1 MALEHLEVPKDI
13 SFMSNPNHS
22 NSEANSNLAS
32 LNQYVSIDLTNLDH
46 NIEAVT
52 SCITANTQLWP
63 VIKDDAYGHG
73 AIPLAKHLSPV
84 VHGFCVVRPS
94 EGAKLRE
101 AGIKQPILVFEPPNE
116 CSISMFSNHHLIAS
130 VSHSRHLN
138 LLESGCS
145 YHVNIDT
152 GMRRL
157 GASLEELPFILEVI
171 KKRTDLRGEGV
182 YTHFYLA
189 DDPDSPTVAQQL
201 DQFQHLQ
208 SHFPAEWL
216 RHTANSGAIFHY
228 SKHLSLL
235 YDAVRPGICLYGYS
249 AGKRA
254 IDSLFPILSWQSRLV
269 HHQPVKTGE
278 SVSYG
283 SRWRAPNDGWVG
295 TIPVGYAHG
304 LSRLLSNQM
313 KVRIHDALYEQV
325 GSITMDFTLIWL
337 GENKL
342 PVNTSVY
349 LLDAQ
354 RLRANIWAQKTNTI
368 AYEITTNISPTVPRV
383 YVF

>member
-1 MALEHLEVPKDI
+1 MAAKHLEVPEDI
-13 SFMSNPNHS
+13 FFMLNPNYS

-32 LNQYVSIDLTNLDH
+32 LSQYVSINLTKLDH
-46 NIEAVT
+46 NIEAIR
-52 SCITANTQLWP
+52 SCLAANTQLWP

-73 AIPLAKHLSPV
+73 AIPLAKHLSSL
-84 VHGFCVVRPS
+84 VHGFCVVRSS
-94 EGAKLRE
+94 EGVRLRE
-101 AGIKQPILVFEPPNE
+101 AGIRKPILVFEPPDE
-116 CSISMFSNHHLIAS
+116 RSISLFSSHQLIAS
-130 VSHSRHLN
+130 VSHSRHLD
-138 LLESGCS
+138 LLETGCS

-152 GMRRL
+152 GMKRL
-157 GASLEELPFILEVI
+157 GASVEELPRLLEVI

-182 YTHFYLA
+182 YTHFFQA
-189 DDPDSPTVAQQL
+189 DDPYSPTVAKQL
-201 DQFQHLQ
+201 DQFQQLQ
-208 SHFPAEWL
+208 SHFPTEWL

-249 AGKRA
+249 AGKQA
-254 IDSLFPILSWQSRLV
+254 IDLLLPILSWQSQLV
-269 HHQPVKTGE
+269 HYQPIKIGE

-283 SRWRAPNDGWVG
+283 ARWRAPSDGWIGV
-295 TIPVGYAHG
+295 IPVGYVHG

-313 KVRIHDALYEQV
+313 KVRIQDALYEQV

-337 GENKL
+337 GKNQL
-342 PVNTSVY
+342 PVNTPVY

-354 RLRANIWAQKTNTI
+354 RLRANIWALKTNTI
-368 AYEITTNISPTVPRV
+368 AYEITTRISPIVPRV